1 MKLKPS
7 ARSIEALIGYE
18 TGGRTYYEARL
29 CRPSW
34 PGGQSGVTV
43 GVGYDLGYHTPAE
56 VMADW
61 AVLGAVPAADLAIV
75 AGLKGT
81 RAQRAVRTGLVLRDV
96 FVSWEAALQVFRT
109 VTLPVWLERTAKA
122 FPGVERLHPDV
133 QGVLVSLCYNRGTG
147 MSGDSRR
154 EMRAVR
160 NAVARGDT
168 AEIARQIRRM
178 QRLWV
183 GKGLDGLLRRREAE
197 ARMVETAGAAA
208 AEEG

>member
-18 TGGRTYYEARL
+18 TGGRAYYEARL
-29 CRPSW
+29 SRPTW

-43 GVGYDLGYHTPAE
+43 GVGYDLGYRTPA
-56 VMADW
+56 AIARDW
-61 AVLGAVPAADLAIV
+61 RGCVGDVVALELAGV
-75 AGLKGT
+75 AGVKGT
-81 RAQRAVRTGLVLRDV
+81 RAQRAVRCLRDV
-96 FVSWEAALQVFRT
+96 VIPWESALEVFRG
-109 VTLPVWLERTAKA
+109 VTLPDWIGRTGQAL
-122 FPGVERLHPDV
+122 PGAERLHPDV

-147 MSGDSRR
+147 MSGESRR

-160 NAVARGDT
+160 NAVGRGDV

-183 GKGLDGLLRRREAE
+183 GKGLDGILRRREAE
-197 ARMVETAGAAA
+197 ARMVEEAAR
-208 AEEG
+208 GDR